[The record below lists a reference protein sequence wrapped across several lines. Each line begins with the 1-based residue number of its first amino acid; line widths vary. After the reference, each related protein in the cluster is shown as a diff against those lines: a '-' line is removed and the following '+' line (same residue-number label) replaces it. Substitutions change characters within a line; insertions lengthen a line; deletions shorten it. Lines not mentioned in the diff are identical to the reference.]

1 MIGNLDLVTGEL
13 TTPTIGPTR
22 TEENF
27 VAHVQTTRRE
37 FLSCPDHR
45 IRFVYLP
52 KHSSWLNQIETVFG
66 VINRKVMRRGNFTS
80 VADLEQKLSR
90 FIDDDNQTMAHPFDW
105 TYTGKP
111 LAKPKRVEFCP
122 PHRHRRLSKVKQA
135 KLAL

>member
-1 MIGNLDLVTGEL
+1 MLQN
-13 TTPTIGPTR
+13 
-22 TEENF
+22 
-27 VAHVQTTRRE
+27 QTTRRE
-37 FLSCPDHR
+37 FLSCPNHR
-45 IRFVYLP
+45 VRFVYLP

-90 FIDDDNQTMAHPFDW
+90 FITYYNETMAHPFDW

-111 LAKPKRVEFCP
+111 LTKPKRVEFCP
-122 PHRHRRLSKVKQA
+122 SHRRRQPSKVKQA

>member
-1 MIGNLDLVTGEL
+1 M
-13 TTPTIGPTR
+13 
-22 TEENF
+22 
-27 VAHVQTTRRE
+27 
-37 FLSCPDHR
+37 
-45 IRFVYLP
+45 
-52 KHSSWLNQIETVFG
+52 NQIETVFG

-90 FIDDDNQTMAHPFDW
+90 FIEYYNQTMAHPFDW

-122 PHRHRRLSKVKQA
+122 PHRRRRLSKGKQA